1 MRRLVLLHT
10 NDIHGR
16 IEGLARVATLVE
28 GIRAEESAPVL
39 YLDGG
44 DVEETTVRLSS
55 LTKGAALHRIL
66 SAAGCDVATV
76 GNAVWLRYGP
86 QALAENAAAADYPLL
101 LANLV
106 PVEGVLPSVVLNAG
120 DWRVGVIGVTDDFAG
135 VFGDFDFGMRSLPV
149 VPLVRELARNLRAGG
164 ADLVVVLSHLGWRS
178 PPERGDILTDRA
190 LAEELQDEIDL
201 VIGAHSHDLLPE
213 GEWVGRVLVAQAGAY
228 AEHLGRI
235 EVRDDGMSAT
245 VLPVGAGVP
254 LHPAVL
260 ATAERAERELEA
272 HLDELIAELDRP
284 LDAAFVADVFRQRFD
299 ADVGLAVEF
308 ATLDEP
314 IPAGPLRRGDLW
326 AVCHSSGNPG
336 VVELSGAQLR
346 ELLERGATP
355 EFQNEAPNALRGR
368 PQGRLFA
375 VGADEIDPKRTYRV
389 AGSDWELGV
398 LSGLADPEWGLSP
411 DYDFPTIVREAVE
424 EHLAERRAALRE
436 STGTRAPG

>member
-106 PVEGVLPSVVLNAG
+106 PVEGVLPLVVLNAG

-135 VFGDFDFGMRSLPV
+135 VFGDFDFAMRSLPV
-149 VPLVRELARNLRAGG
+149 VPLVRELARDLRARG
-164 ADLVVVLSHLGWRS
+164 ADLVIVLSHLGWRA
-178 PPERGDILTDRA
+178 PPQRGDVVTDRA
-190 LAEELQDEIDL
+190 LAEELQDAIDL

-213 GEWVGRVLVAQAGAY
+213 GEWVGHVLVAQAGAY
-228 AEHLGRI
+228 AEHLGRV
-235 EVRDDGMSAT
+235 EVRDDGMSAS
-245 VLPVGAGVP
+245 VLPVGEEVP
-254 LHPAVL
+254 SHPAVL
-260 ATAERAERELEA
+260 ATAEQAERELEA

-284 LDAAFVADVFRQRFD
+284 LNAAFVADVFKQRFD

-368 PQGRLFA
+368 SQGRLFA

-411 DYDFPTIVREAVE
+411 DYDFPTIVREALE
-424 EHLAERRAALRE
+424 EHLAERRAPSRD

>member
-1 MRRLVLLHT
+1 VRRLVLLHT
-10 NDIHGR
+10 NDVHGR
-16 IEGLARVATLVE
+16 IESLARAATLVE
-28 GIRAEESAPVL
+28 RIRAEENAPVL

-55 LTKGAALHRIL
+55 LTKGSALHRIL

-86 QALAENAAAADYPLL
+86 QAVAENAAAADYPLL

-106 PVEGVLPSVVLNAG
+106 PVEGVSPSVVLNAG

-149 VPLVRELARNLRAGG
+149 VPLVRELARDLRARG
-164 ADLVVVLSHLGWRS
+164 AELVVVLSHLGWQA
-178 PPERGDILTDRA
+178 PPERNDVLTDRA
-190 LAEELQDEIDL
+190 LAEQLQDEIDL

-228 AEHLGRI
+228 AEHLGRV
-235 EVRDDGMSAT
+235 EVRDDGMSAS
-245 VLPVGAGVP
+245 VLPVGEEVP
-254 LHPAVL
+254 PHTAVV
-260 ATAERAERELEA
+260 ATAEQAERELEA
-272 HLDELIAELDRP
+272 HLDELIAALDRP
-284 LDAAFVADVFRQRFD
+284 LDAAFVAEVFRQRFD

-314 IPAGPLRRGDLW
+314 IPPGPLRRGDLW

-336 VVELSGAQLR
+336 VVEMSGAHLTQ
-346 ELLERGATP
+346 LLERGATP
-355 EFQNEAPNALRGR
+355 EFQNGAPNALRGR

-375 VGADEIDPKRTYRV
+375 VGADEVDPERTYRV
-389 AGSDWELGV
+389 AGSDWELGG

-411 DYDFPTIVREAVE
+411 AYDFPTIVREAVE
-424 EHLAERRAALRE
+424 EHLARRRAAPRDAA
-436 STGTRAPG
+436 GTPAA